1 MIPIPYELGDINIV
15 NYIHEEIVNTC
26 PSNKYG
32 DGDIQFV
39 KSGDGANTNR
49 MLPLT
54 ASIYIYTIKNDN
66 INLSNM
72 CLQKLWLL
80 RYQQ

>member
-26 PSNKYG
+26 PSTKYG

-39 KSGDGANTNR
+39 KSWDGANTNR

-54 ASIYIYTIKNDN
+54 ASIYIDTIKNENTKQLNVD
-66 INLSNM
+66 IHSFI
-72 CLQKLWLL
+72 QH
-80 RYQQ
+80 